1 MSSIQS
7 LKMLL
12 SAEEKRKKN
21 RHQSHQYNNMLLLV
35 EHKNS
40 HLNDF
45 SRNFNKFCIV
55 IHCHASFFLFL
66 I

>member
-12 SAEEKRKKN
+12 TEEKN